1 MYPVNTLKWHRDQ
14 QQEVTLLGTG
24 ILGGASDVC
33 RGVHTGMQYCNYA
46 YTHTCRFLVA
56 SVSNSICFTAWSK

>member
-1 MYPVNTLKWHRDQ
+1 MYLVNTLKWHRDQ

-46 YTHTCRFLVA
+46 YTHTLY
-56 SVSNSICFTAWSK
+56 KL